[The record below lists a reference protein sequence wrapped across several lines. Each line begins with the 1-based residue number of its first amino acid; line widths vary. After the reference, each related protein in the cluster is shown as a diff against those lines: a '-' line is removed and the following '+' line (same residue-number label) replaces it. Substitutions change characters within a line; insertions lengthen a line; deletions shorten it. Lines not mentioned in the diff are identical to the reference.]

1 MTEEAISSYLK
12 AVEQDPRH
20 MNALVNL
27 SILSF
32 QEGDFAD
39 AVKYCDEAVLLGY
52 DAPEGYL
59 NALAPYRK
67 TGAGN

>member
-1 MTEEAISSYLK
+1 
-12 AVEQDPRH
+12 

-32 QEGDFAD
+32 QQGDFKG

-52 DAPEGYL
+52 DAPQEYL
-59 NALAPYRK
+59 NTLAPYRQTVTPQGLSVDSEEK
-67 TGAGN
+67 